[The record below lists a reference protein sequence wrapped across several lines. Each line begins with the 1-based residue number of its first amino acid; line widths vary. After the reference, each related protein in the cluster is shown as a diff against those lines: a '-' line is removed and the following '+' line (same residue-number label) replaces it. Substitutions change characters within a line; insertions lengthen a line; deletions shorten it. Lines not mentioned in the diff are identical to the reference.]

1 MALEFPAELG
11 DAFISDSIGRL
22 ECAKIFV
29 PNQGFGTL
37 QTNSLQELN
46 RSFGS
51 YLLESTVKGGYG
63 SANGDDSGGN

>member
-1 MALEFPAELG
+1 MGLELPVELG
-11 DAFISDSIGRL
+11 DAFISNGICRL